1 MYLNE
6 FSNYANGFSIWIPA
20 GNAFGAALLTMYAN
34 KTIVVSGTITSYNGA
49 PEIVV
54 TDASQVHLASG

>member
-6 FSNYANGFSIWIPA
+6 FSDYANGFSVWIPA

-34 KTIVVSGTITSYNGA
+34 TTIVVSGTITSYNGGLK
-49 PEIVV
+49 
-54 TDASQVHLASG
+54 SS